1 MTSMNVVVIGSLG
14 FDYIMN
20 FSGRFTDRIMEEKI
34 HSLSLS
40 FLVDTLSKQFGGTAG
55 NIAYSLKLL
64 GIQPVM
70 LACVGKDFSQYKR
83 FLKQKKISTDYIKDV
98 PDLSTSSYF
107 VITDLANNQIG
118 SYYTGAMKHATTLS
132 LKSVRLPVNFVV
144 IAPTN
149 PKAMIKAV
157 GECKQLQIPYMYDP
171 AFQISTF
178 TTDELLDG
186 IEHARILIGNDYEIG
201 LIEETLGISHDE
213 LITKVPLLITTLGD
227 KGSIIETQTQ
237 AIHIKPAKAKG
248 TVDPTGAGDA
258 YRAGFLAGYLQQF
271 PLEVCGQMG
280 STAAVYTV
288 ELYGTQTHT
297 YKKRDFI
304 RRYDEN
310 FHTQLN
316 F

>member
-1 MTSMNVVVIGSLG
+1 MNVVVIGSLG

-64 GIQPVM
+64 GIEPIM
-70 LACVGKDFSQYKR
+70 LACVGGDFTQYKR
-83 FLKQKKISTDYIKDV
+83 FLKQKRITTEYVKEVS
-98 PDLSTSSYF
+98 DLSTSSYF

-118 SYYTGAMKHATTLS
+118 SYYTGAMKHSGTLS
-132 LKSVRLPVNFVV
+132 LTAITRSVDYVV

-157 GECKQLQIPYMYDP
+157 GECKQLKIPYMYDP

-178 TTDELLDG
+178 TSQELLDG
-186 IEHARILIGNDYEIG
+186 IEHASILIGNDYEIG
-201 LIEETLGISHDE
+201 LIEESIGVSHDE

-227 KGSIIETQTQ
+227 KGSIIETHTQ
-237 AIHIKPAKAKG
+237 AIHIKAAKAKAV
-248 TVDPTGAGDA
+248 VDPTGAGDA
-258 YRAGFLAGYLQQF
+258 FRAGFLAGYLQQF

-288 ELYGTQTHT
+288 ELYGTQTHD

-310 FHTQLN
+310 FHSQLSL
-316 F
+316 

>member
-1 MTSMNVVVIGSLG
+1 MNVVVIGSLG

-64 GIQPVM
+64 GIEPIM
-70 LACVGKDFSQYKR
+70 LACVGNDFTQYKR
-83 FLKQKKISTDYIKDV
+83 FLKRKKISTEYVKELS
-98 PDLSTSSYF
+98 DLQTSSYF

-132 LKSVRLPVNFVV
+132 LKSVTQPIDFGV

-157 GECKQLQIPYMYDP
+157 NECKLLQIPYMYDP

-178 TTDELLDG
+178 TADELLDG
-186 IEHARILIGNDYEIG
+186 IEHAKILIGNDYEIS
-201 LIEETLGISHDE
+201 LIEDTVGISHDE
-213 LITKVPLLITTLGD
+213 LISKVPILVTTLGD
-227 KGSIIETQTQ
+227 KGSIIETNHQ
-237 AIHIKPAKAKG
+237 AIHINAAKAKG
-248 TVDPTGAGDA
+248 VVDPTGAGDA
-258 YRAGFLAGYLQQF
+258 YRAGFLAGFLQQF

-280 STAAVYTV
+280 SVASVYSV
-288 ELYGTQTHT
+288 ELYGTQTHE
-297 YKKRDFI
+297 YNKRDFI

-310 FHTQLN
+310 FHTQLSL
-316 F
+316 